1 MILVDT
7 SAWVEYLRGTGSPL
21 HRRLRSL
28 LERGTPLATTDPVV
42 MEILAGAR
50 DDTHATRLKRMLH
63 ALEHRTVLPEDFQE
77 AARIHRT
84 CRGAGATVRSLMD
97 CLVAAVAIRENLSVL
112 AWDRYFKAVSMR
124 TSLRLDE

>member
-7 SAWVEYLRGTGSPL
+7 SAWVEYLRGTGSSP

-28 LERGTPLATTDPVV
+28 LERDAPLATTDPVV

-50 DDTHATRLKRMLH
+50 DDTQATRLRRMLD
-63 ALEHRTVLPEDFQE
+63 ALEHRPVLPEDFQE

-97 CLVAAVAIRENLSVL
+97 CLVAAVALRENLSVL
-112 AWDRYFKAVSMR
+112 AWDRDFKAISSH
-124 TSLRLDE
+124 TGLRLAE